1 MASPALVIAGKDLR
15 QRFRDRSA
23 IVLAFVAPF
32 LLSSIISLAFGKTT
46 SIHATAAVAD
56 EGHGPVAAAFTTG
69 LRSPDLKD
77 LLTVRTVASEANA
90 RALITQKKVDVAF
103 VVPAGFSNA
112 VTSGGFVQLE
122 VLTDVNHGVAAE
134 IARSLADGFVAQ
146 VNADA
151 LSIRTALAAGA
162 PHERAT
168 ELAKLAKL
176 AASLT
181 IPASLVQQPVGA
193 KELKTL
199 NYYGPS
205 MAIFF
210 LFFLVWQGARGLVI
224 ERREGTLAR
233 LRAAPI
239 RPGAIMAGKSLSLF
253 VYGLAE
259 MGVMWGATSLAFGA
273 SWGNPVGVAVLC
285 IAIVTATVGL
295 AGLVSTLARTEQQA
309 DGMSSMVVFGLA
321 LLGGNF
327 IVISV
332 APSVIRTIALATPNG
347 WAIRGFV
354 DLATGGGIGTIATAL
369 SAVLAFAAVVWS
381 AALLLS
387 RRLVTR

>member
-56 EGHGPVAAAFTTG
+56 EDHGPVAAAFTTG